1 MQWAECGVSVVFFF
15 FYYKF
20 VWATARYTQDGAHN
34 SRREWCILM
43 RNLNALSTYIAHRTL
58 YVPINRWAFNPMMI
72 AASKLRL
79 VGSCLFALLSNVLWI
94 AAKIQMNQH
103 TINSHLGRLDPRSPQ
118 LNCVNYA
125 RYAFAVHFACAMKLK
140 IVKKIIHWE
149 HSKWNNKIFEKNCD
163 LNYKKWGFKEL
174 VSLHSAQQNKTF
186 EFKWIHRFSTVINFG
201 QMWTFLTSRSRF
213 VSLPKFIAISLF
225 CWMIVKCDLRN

>member
-1 MQWAECGVSVVFFF
+1 MQWAECGVSVVFFSSSL
-15 FYYKF
+15 YYKF
-20 VWATARYTQDGAHN
+20 IWATARYTQDWAHN

-43 RNLNALSTYIAHRTL
+43 WNLNALSTYIAHRTL

-72 AASKLRL
+72 AASKLWL

-140 IVKKIIHWE
+140 IVKKSYIENIRNGII
-149 HSKWNNKIFEKNCD
+149 K
-163 LNYKKWGFKEL
+163 
-174 VSLHSAQQNKTF
+174 
-186 EFKWIHRFSTVINFG
+186 FS
-201 QMWTFLTSRSRF
+201 R
-213 VSLPKFIAISLF
+213 KIAIWITRSGA
-225 CWMIVKCDLRN
+225 LRSWFYYFAPNEIRHSNSNGFTDSQR